1 MPRTI
6 LTDEAAFDTLRE
18 FLAPI
23 GSLAENDW
31 LLFKSGARVKHL
43 SKKEHFLA
51 SGEVCKY
58 LGFIIK
64 GYVRH
69 YYVVEGKDV
78 TNDFNFEGMVTGA
91 YHSFITRTPAR
102 FNVIAM
108 EDTVLIVFTLEH
120 WLQLR
125 ERSSQWQ
132 NLGHT
137 LLEKIFHRKQLREE
151 SFLLDSAE
159 QRYHNML
166 EQNPSLPQRIPLQ
179 YLASYLGMTPE
190 TLSRIRARKSKS

>member
-6 LTDEAAFDTLRE
+6 LTDEAAFDKLKE
-18 FLAPI
+18 LLAPI
-23 GSLAENDW
+23 GSVSENDW
-31 LLFKSGARVKHL
+31 LLFRNGARVKHL
-43 SKKEHFLA
+43 PKKEHFLN
-51 SGEVCKY
+51 SGEVCKH

-102 FNVIAM
+102 FNVVAM
-108 EDTVLIVFTLEH
+108 EDAVLIVFTLEH
-120 WLQLR
+120 WLQLK

-151 SFLLDSAE
+151 SFLLDTAE
-159 QRYHNML
+159 QRYRTML
-166 EQNPSLPQRIPLQ
+166 EQNPSMLQRIPLQ
-179 YLASYLGMTPE
+179 YLASYLGMTSE
-190 TLSRIRARKSKS
+190 TLSRIRAKRK